1 MKMAIMPVANGILP
15 RPHGGRITGIFL
27 RDQAGKILSD
37 AGPGRDIFVCP
48 WIIDEQSL
56 YPVGIVARIID
67 MQEDTMADETGT
79 ETCFLTVV
87 LEGQVHAR
95 WHSLQIQGNYVAS
108 SDIELLHFQ
117 TMRKEYPVISGA
129 GWAPQG
135 GYTEFC
141 GETDIPVTIY
151 GIDLET
157 SREVSITANLGGLV
171 GKEQAHTIE
180 HAIIRALSTYG
191 LCTPRTMTESLVKET
206 TELKQSLE
214 FSIRH
219 TMPEALGITAS
230 GICGNPLTN
239 MAQFY
244 LAQEFVDNIKA
255 GKKLNDSLANAR
267 RATMSQLTSD
277 MGLSMQQGLRTLQG
291 LKKGMSHDD
300 SMLKMNTYK
309 KVIQRFPFDPWG

>member
-1 MKMAIMPVANGILP
+1 M
-15 RPHGGRITGIFL
+15 
-27 RDQAGKILSD
+27 
-37 AGPGRDIFVCP
+37 
-48 WIIDEQSL
+48 
-56 YPVGIVARIID
+56 
-67 MQEDTMADETGT
+67 
-79 ETCFLTVV
+79 
-87 LEGQVHAR
+87 
-95 WHSLQIQGNYVAS
+95 
-108 SDIELLHFQ
+108 
-117 TMRKEYPVISGA
+117 
-129 GWAPQG
+129 
-135 GYTEFC
+135 
-141 GETDIPVTIY
+141 TIY

-191 LCTPRTMTESLVKET
+191 LCTPRTMMESLVKET

-277 MGLSMQQGLRTLQG
+277 MGLTMQQGLRTLQG

-300 SMLKMNTYK
+300 SIVENEYL
-309 KVIQRFPFDPWG
+309 